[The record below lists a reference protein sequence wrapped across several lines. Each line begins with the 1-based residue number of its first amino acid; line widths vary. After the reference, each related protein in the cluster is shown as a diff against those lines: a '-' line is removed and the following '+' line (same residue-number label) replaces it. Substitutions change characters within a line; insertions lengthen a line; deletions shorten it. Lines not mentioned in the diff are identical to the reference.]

1 MHLRVTAAQM
11 RPGKMQEGMTIM
23 RELFAA
29 YRQAGGF
36 QKGYLAGDE
45 QAGDAVAV
53 TLWDSEE
60 AAQAAVKQTTQTL
73 AKLAPLMASG
83 QAPVPPRA
91 HPVLLES

>member
-1 MHLRVTAAQM
+1 MHLRVTAAQF

-36 QKGYLAGDE
+36 QKGYVAGDE
-45 QAGDAVAV
+45 QGGDGVAV

-73 AKLAPLMASG
+73 AKLAPLMVSG
-83 QAPVPPRA
+83 QAPVPPSA